1 MVKSVQL
8 QAYKASNF
16 YIPAREK
23 LHKTDF
29 IMDVNNFCDLTF
41 SHIEIKIVMLTKY
54 LGKIQKSCPPLKST
68 TTHFLQIL
76 HNFKM
81 QHLKKV

>member
-1 MVKSVQL
+1 MVKLVQL
-8 QAYKASNF
+8 EGYKASNS
-16 YIPAREK
+16 YIPVREK

-29 IMDVNNFCDLTF
+29 IMDVNNFWDLTF
-41 SHIEIKIVMLTKY
+41 SHIEIKTVMLTRY
-54 LGKIQKSCPPLKST
+54 LGKSEKSCPPLEST